1 MTQVVLLGRTGTSA
15 VLGEIFGWI
24 APVGG
29 SGDLGGSRG
38 LVLTMAFGW
47 LLDFSGEGTP
57 AGVSNV
63 PV

>member
-1 MTQVVLLGRTGTSA
+1 MTQVVPLGRTGTSA

-24 APVGG
+24 APVGASVDHGG
-29 SGDLGGSRG
+29 SGGF
-38 LVLTMAFGW
+38 VPTAAFGG
-47 LLDFSGEGTP
+47 LDFSAEGIP